1 MLQPNPCRRIRIA
14 DIKLHPWLRK
24 EVPVYARLSFC
35 SGAYSE
41 PQFALDLDVLAQVR
55 ALDMGSLRGVT
66 DIERIGKI
74 IRKRMDD
81 SFVTAY
87 ELIKDEK
94 ERHEHYQQQCLNPN
108 FEPRLQIFSNLP
120 NKLRR
125 TAIDDEQ
132 RDYLFGKS
140 FTVGARRLMEATFAV
155 FQQMEIEFA
164 IKSTPPPM
172 QTTSTACS
180 ASTTRPGESCR

>member
-1 MLQPNPCRRIRIA
+1 M
-14 DIKLHPWLRK
+14 
-24 EVPVYARLSFC
+24 
-35 SGAYSE
+35 
-41 PQFALDLDVLAQVR
+41 DLDVLTQVR

-94 ERHEHYQQQCLNPN
+94 ERREYQQQCLNPN
-108 FEPRLQIFSNLP
+108 FQPPLQIFSSLP

-125 TAIDDEQ
+125 TAISDEQ

-140 FTVGARRLMEATFAV
+140 FTVGARRLMEAIFAL
-155 FQQMEIEFA
+155 FQEMDIEFA
-164 IKSTPPPM
+164 IKSTPAPYADNQYSLLCVYYPPRKGM
-172 QTTSTACS
+172 RRKSSHMVLDMKEDKLYGYQD
-180 ASTTRPGESCR
+180 